1 MEKIFLIFILILS
14 ITINLISSQEDIVF
28 SEESGFY
35 LNDFL
40 LALSTPSET
49 LKIFYTTDGSD
60 PTKSNTT
67 KEYTSPIQVIDRSQE
82 PNIYSNYEEDLESP
96 LSVSTYYKY
105 KKPPFLIDKAM
116 VVRAV
121 SKKGDNYGNIAS
133 KTYFIT
139 KNELSQFQR
148 FTVISLVT
156 NPENLFDP
164 DNGIY
169 IVGNRFIEWKKD
181 KEFDPDSDYYYDD
194 MECNYYMRGSEW
206 EKEASISI
214 FEDGKITIEQNV
226 GIRMRGFS
234 SRDLPQKSFNVFA
247 RKKYGKKTI
256 KSSTL
261 FPNNKDI
268 NGNLITEYNSISLRA
283 VPDEE
288 RSRDYFVN
296 RIIHDR
302 NLQTA
307 YDMKECFLFLN
318 GEFWGMYV
326 ITEKYSGD
334 FFASHYNI
342 PKEDVLFNKDGEI
355 DESTPQE
362 IIDIY
367 NFMDVYSKKDLSNE
381 VYYKEV
387 CELLD
392 IDTLIELYST
402 GIFIANTDW
411 PGHNFGI
418 WKYNA
423 KNKTKDNKYEKWR
436 FMAYDFDYSMGNVL
450 EGDFGSLESY
460 QYDMFKFIQKSKDE
474 YPTNLFLSLFKNKE
488 FKSKFIKSY
497 ENFVTNAMSMN
508 IINPIIQKFNE
519 DMSIFVGYSYS
530 RWWGYL
536 GGSKKEGIM
545 LLE

>member
-14 ITINLISSQEDIVF
+14 ITINLISSQEDIIF

-82 PNIYSNYEEDLESP
+82 PNIYSNFEEDLESP

-247 RKKYGKKTI
+247 RKKYGKKT
-256 KSSTL
+256 
-261 FPNNKDI
+261 
-268 NGNLITEYNSISLRA
+268 
-283 VPDEE
+283 
-288 RSRDYFVN
+288 
-296 RIIHDR
+296 
-302 NLQTA
+302 
-307 YDMKECFLFLN
+307 
-318 GEFWGMYV
+318 
-326 ITEKYSGD
+326 
-334 FFASHYNI
+334 
-342 PKEDVLFNKDGEI
+342 
-355 DESTPQE
+355 
-362 IIDIY
+362 
-367 NFMDVYSKKDLSNE
+367 
-381 VYYKEV
+381 
-387 CELLD
+387 
-392 IDTLIELYST
+392 
-402 GIFIANTDW
+402 
-411 PGHNFGI
+411 
-418 WKYNA
+418 
-423 KNKTKDNKYEKWR
+423 
-436 FMAYDFDYSMGNVL
+436 
-450 EGDFGSLESY
+450 
-460 QYDMFKFIQKSKDE
+460 
-474 YPTNLFLSLFKNKE
+474 
-488 FKSKFIKSY
+488 
-497 ENFVTNAMSMN
+497 
-508 IINPIIQKFNE
+508 
-519 DMSIFVGYSYS
+519 
-530 RWWGYL
+530 
-536 GGSKKEGIM
+536 
-545 LLE
+545 